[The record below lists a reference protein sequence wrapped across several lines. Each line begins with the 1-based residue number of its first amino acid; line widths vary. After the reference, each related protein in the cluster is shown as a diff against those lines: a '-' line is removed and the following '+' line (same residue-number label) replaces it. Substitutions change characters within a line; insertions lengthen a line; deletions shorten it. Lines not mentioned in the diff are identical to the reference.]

1 MAFCAAAAIRH
12 STRRRP
18 KMSQIVR
25 ALEGDTSIEDLG
37 KGGRARGKNRE
48 GLEMPLGELKSS
60 LIGGESRGSLL
71 EGKPRKTHFIIK
83 RCGSSGSTV
92 ADLVDQT
99 LRIKAYRAK

>member
-25 ALEGDTSIEDLG
+25 ALEGDTSIEDLS
-37 KGGRARGKNRE
+37 KGGRARENRV
-48 GLEMPLGELKSS
+48 GLEMPLGEPKSS

-71 EGKPRKTHFIIK
+71 EGSEREKRIK

-99 LRIKAYRAK
+99 LRI

>member
-25 ALEGDTSIEDLG
+25 ALEGDTSIEDLS
-37 KGGRARGKNRE
+37 KGGRARGMTRARSERE
-48 GLEMPLGELKSS
+48 K
-60 LIGGESRGSLL
+60 R
-71 EGKPRKTHFIIK
+71 IK

-99 LRIKAYRAK
+99 LRI